1 MTQLLWAPLLH
12 KLQVMS
18 RNRGL
23 FISEVGNIEGY
34 FYSNKPHKPKTDG
47 VLSAL
52 KRVKIYLRSTMG
64 KKQ

>member
-1 MTQLLWAPLLH
+1 
-12 KLQVMS
+12 MS

-34 FYSNKPHKPKTDG
+34 FYSNKPHKPKTEDIF
-47 VLSAL
+47 SAL